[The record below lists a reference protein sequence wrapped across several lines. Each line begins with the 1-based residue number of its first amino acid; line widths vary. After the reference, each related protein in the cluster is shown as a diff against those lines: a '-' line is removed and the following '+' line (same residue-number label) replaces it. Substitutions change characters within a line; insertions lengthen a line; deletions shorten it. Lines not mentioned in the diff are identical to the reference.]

1 VNTDDLMRPLRAA
14 VKAHLGAAPGAV
26 LGISQGNDTH
36 VEAVGSATPDG
47 RTPLSADALFRISS
61 MTKPLVAALALMLV
75 EDGVFRL
82 ADPIERWLPELANR
96 RVLRSLGGTETVP
109 AERPI
114 TVDDVL
120 TMRMGFG
127 FVLDQPCPTLERAAR
142 AGLGIG
148 PPDPA
153 NPLTPDE
160 WIARFAELPL
170 LHQPG
175 ADWMYDLAYGV
186 LGVLIA
192 RAADRPLDDLL
203 HDRLLA
209 PLGMTDTGFT
219 ADPTRLIPCYT
230 NEGALFDPVENSR
243 WTNRPAFPDPR
254 GGLVSTARDYLRFAD
269 MLLLGGVTEDA
280 TRLLNGRSVTA
291 MTTNRLGRRTDSVFL
306 TAGAW
311 GYGVEIVPAERRYGW
326 GGGLGTTW
334 YSYPDRDLAVVLL
347 TQCLPP
353 PEPLVNAFWSTL
365 HSTLQ

>member
-1 VNTDDLMRPLRAA
+1 MNTDELMRPLRAA
-14 VKAHLGAAPGAV
+14 VRARLGAAPGAV
-26 LGISQGNDTH
+26 LAISQGNDVHIET
-36 VEAVGSATPDG
+36 VGSATLDG
-47 RTPLSADALFRISS
+47 DTPLSADTVFRISS
-61 MTKPLVAALALMLV
+61 MTKPLVAALAMMLV
-75 EDGVFRL
+75 EDGVFGP
-82 ADPIERWLPELANR
+82 ADPVERWLPELANR
-96 RVLRSLGGTETVP
+96 RVLRSLGGTDTEP

-127 FVLDQPCPTLERAAR
+127 FVFDEPCPTLELAAR

-170 LHQPG
+170 LRQPG

-192 RAADRPLDDLL
+192 RAAGRPLDELL
-203 HDRLLA
+203 HERLLA

-219 ADPTRLIPCYT
+219 ATDPARLIPCYQGDGT
-230 NEGALFDPVENSR
+230 LFDPVDGSR
-243 WTNRPAFPDPR
+243 WANRPAFPDPR
-254 GGLVSTARDYLRFAD
+254 GGLVATARDYLRFAN
-269 MLLLGGVTEDA
+269 LLLRGGVTADA
-280 TRLLNGRSVTA
+280 TRLLSAGSVTA
-291 MTTNRLGRRTDSVFL
+291 MTTNRLTKPTDSFFL

-311 GYGVEIVPAERRYGW
+311 GYGMEVITTEARYGW

-353 PEPLVNAFWSTL
+353 PEPLVDAFWSTL
-365 HSTLQ
+365 HSLL

>member
-14 VKAHLGAAPGAV
+14 VRPHLAPGAV
-26 LGISQGNDTH
+26 LGISLGNDTH
-36 VEAVGSATPDG
+36 IEAVGSATLDG
-47 RTPLSADALFRISS
+47 RTPLSADAVFRISS

-82 ADPIERWLPELANR
+82 EDPVERWLPELADR
-96 RVLRSLGGTETVP
+96 RVLRSLGGTDTVP
-109 AERPI
+109 AERLI

-127 FVLDQPCPTLERAAR
+127 FVFGEPCPTLELAAR

-160 WIARFAELPL
+160 WIARFGELPL
-170 LHQPG
+170 LRQPG

-192 RAADRPLDDLL
+192 RATGRALDDLL
-203 HDRLLA
+203 RERLLA
-209 PLGMTDTGFT
+209 PLGMIDTGFT
-219 ADPTRLIPCYT
+219 ADLMRLIPCYT
-230 NEGALFDPVENSR
+230 NEGTVFDPVEGSR
-243 WTNRPAFPDPR
+243 WAHRPAFPDPR
-254 GGLVSTARDYLRFAD
+254 GGLVSTARDYLRFAN
-269 MLLLGGVTEDA
+269 MLLLGGVAEDA
-280 TRLLNGRSVTA
+280 TRLLNGSSVTA
-291 MTTNRLGRRTDSVFL
+291 MTTNRLAVRSDSVFL

-311 GYGVEIVPAERRYGW
+311 GYGLEVVPGEGRYGW

-334 YSYPDRDLAVVLL
+334 YSYPGRDLAVVLL
-347 TQCLPP
+347 TQCVPP
-353 PEPLVNAFWSTL
+353 AEPLVDAFWSTL
-365 HSTLQ
+365 HSTL

>member
-1 VNTDDLMRPLRAA
+1 
-14 VKAHLGAAPGAV
+14 
-26 LGISQGNDTH
+26 
-36 VEAVGSATPDG
+36 
-47 RTPLSADALFRISS
+47 
-61 MTKPLVAALALMLV
+61 
-75 EDGVFRL
+75 
-82 ADPIERWLPELANR
+82 
-96 RVLRSLGGTETVP
+96 
-109 AERPI
+109 
-114 TVDDVL
+114 
-120 TMRMGFG
+120 MRMGFG
-127 FVLDQPCPTLERAAR
+127 FVFDEPCPTLELAAA

-170 LHQPG
+170 LRQPG

-192 RAADRPLDDLL
+192 RAAGRPLDDLL
-203 HDRLLA
+203 YERLLA

-219 ADPTRLIPCYT
+219 AVDPARLIPCYT
-230 NEGALFDPVENSR
+230 NEGAVFDPVANSR

-269 MLLLGGVTEDA
+269 MLLLGGVTDDA
-280 TRLLNGRSVTA
+280 TRLLNASSVTA
-291 MTTNRLGRRTDSVFL
+291 MTTDRLAKPADSVFL

-311 GYGVEIVPAERRYGW
+311 GYGVEIVPAEARYGW

-365 HSTLQ
+365 HSTCQ